1 MARSNERLRLVTPSA
16 SSFDPRAQA
25 EPPAR
30 AQVVVIGAGII
41 GAAVALHLAELGH
54 TDTIVVERG
63 TVACGTSWHA
73 AGLVT
78 RTRASHAQ
86 TELASYS
93 RDFYAALAARSGT
106 DVGYYESGSLTVA
119 QTPERMTELDY
130 SLAMARHHG
139 LPAHRLGPAEIAAAW
154 PPIDTRGLV
163 GGALFEGD
171 ATVNPGLAAFAT
183 AKAAAALGV
192 RFVEGCR
199 VTGFRLGG
207 AGGAGGGGAGGGS
220 AGGGAAGAAGSPAAG
235 ARPPGARISG
245 VETERGP
252 IECETAVIAAGLWS
266 RDLALLAGARL
277 ALHAAEHM
285 WLQTQA
291 VPGASRD
298 LPILRDLDGHIY
310 VRHYQSGFV
319 VGAFEPD
326 GKPRTTASIPRD
338 FAFGEFE
345 PDVQHFAPS
354 LAKARQRVPALQGTR
369 LVHYLNAP
377 ESFTPDGAF
386 LVGETAE
393 VEGLYVAAGLN
404 SQGIILGPGVGR
416 ALAAW
421 IDGGA
426 PGFDSAALDVQ
437 RFAAAQANAGYLFER
452 TRETLGR
459 LYAMHWPFLQPET
472 ARGLRRVP
480 LYDRL
485 AAAGA
490 CFGESSG
497 WERANW
503 YAPPGAES
511 GAAPGAARGA
521 APVYRY
527 SWGRQNW
534 FAAVAEEHRA
544 AREAVA
550 LFDLS
555 SFAKIRVQGPG
566 APAWLQT
573 LCTADL
579 DRPPG
584 AVTYTCLVN
593 GSGGVEL
600 DATVTRLGDDSFL
613 VVAPTDTQTK
623 VFHWITRHS
632 DPATTAIVDVTS
644 GLGTLAVTGPRSREL
659 LARLTDAPLHDAAF
673 PFGTGRE
680 IDVGW
685 ATVLALRISY
695 AGELGWELYAPVESL
710 TVLYDQIVA
719 AGQESGLRH
728 AGYHALDCLRAEK
741 GFRHW
746 GADMGPADTP
756 YEAGLGFTV
765 ALDKPGGFFGRK
777 ALRAAADGAAP
788 AAAAAPLRRLVCVK
802 LDDPEP
808 LLYGGESLLCEGA
821 IVGRVTSGAYGHTLG
836 AAVGLAF
843 VERPGGGE
851 PGVAANAPSVAAN
864 APSVAA
870 GDPSVAAGA
879 PSAGESGAAWL
890 EAIIASGA
898 VEVDI
903 AGMRVSA
910 TLSERPFY
918 DPDGLR
924 MRGS

>member
-1 MARSNERLRLVTPSA
+1 
-16 SSFDPRAQA
+16 
-25 EPPAR
+25 
-30 AQVVVIGAGII
+30 
-41 GAAVALHLAELGH
+41 
-54 TDTIVVERG
+54 
-63 TVACGTSWHA
+63 
-73 AGLVT
+73 
-78 RTRASHAQ
+78 
-86 TELASYS
+86 
-93 RDFYAALAARSGT
+93 
-106 DVGYYESGSLTVA
+106 
-119 QTPERMTELDY
+119 
-130 SLAMARHHG
+130 MARHHG

-511 GAAPGAARGA
+511 GAAPARARAAPRPSTATPGAARTGLRRSPRSTA
-521 APVYRY
+521 R
-527 SWGRQNW
+527 
-534 FAAVAEEHRA
+534 RA
-544 AREAVA
+544 RRWRCSICRRLPRSACRARER
-550 LFDLS
+550 S
-555 SFAKIRVQGPG
+555 
-566 APAWLQT
+566 AWLQT

-584 AVTYTCLVN
+584 AVTYTCLRERQRRRRARRH
-593 GSGGVEL
+593 GHP
-600 DATVTRLGDDSFL
+600 TRRRQLPAWSRR
-613 VVAPTDTQTK
+613 PTP
-623 VFHWITRHS
+623 R
-632 DPATTAIVDVTS
+632 
-644 GLGTLAVTGPRSREL
+644 PRSS
-659 LARLTDAPLHDAAF
+659 
-673 PFGTGRE
+673 TGSR
-680 IDVGW
+680 
-685 ATVLALRISY
+685 ATATR
-695 AGELGWELYAPVESL
+695 P
-710 TVLYDQIVA
+710 
-719 AGQESGLRH
+719 
-728 AGYHALDCLRAEK
+728 
-741 GFRHW
+741 
-746 GADMGPADTP
+746 
-756 YEAGLGFTV
+756 
-765 ALDKPGGFFGRK
+765 
-777 ALRAAADGAAP
+777 
-788 AAAAAPLRRLVCVK
+788 RRR
-802 LDDPEP
+802 
-808 LLYGGESLLCEGA
+808 SS
-821 IVGRVTSGAYGHTLG
+821 TS
-836 AAVGLAF
+836 
-843 VERPGGGE
+843 PQ
-851 PGVAANAPSVAAN
+851 
-864 APSVAA
+864 
-870 GDPSVAAGA
+870 
-879 PSAGESGAAWL
+879 
-890 EAIIASGA
+890 
-898 VEVDI
+898 
-903 AGMRVSA
+903 VSA
-910 TLSERPFY
+910 RWP
-918 DPDGLR
+918 
-924 MRGS
+924 